1 LKGLAPWRAESYDW
15 LSYVAQQIN
24 RRDIAR
30 QAKQKGDEV
39 FEKENIL
46 FKQLRT
52 YFDEITA
59 QQG

>member
-1 LKGLAPWRAESYDW
+1 
-15 LSYVAQQIN
+15 VAQQIN